1 MKWLWISLICFL
13 AGLGQDQE
21 RPTNVNGKMIEHPI
35 VISLAGTLSELS
47 KSPKPL
53 WAAYSVPLVAG
64 EHQMCCFNQDHEF
77 TANPQCCGGCR
88 LESKNQGFFVGQSDT
103 CRLLLA
109 DNFFVLARFA
119 DGKVQKVRPASANCG
134 LDLGGLDLVWL
145 GPAKPAE
152 SIEWL
157 STFVERAG
165 EPEGRRL
172 ADEALTAIALTNDPA
187 ADAALEK
194 SVAPRAPKELREQAA
209 VWLGSARGRRGFEIL
224 RDTVR
229 HDPDSSFREEALVG
243 FSESPLPEAQQEL
256 IRIAHQDTA
265 GEVRGQ
271 ALFWLAQKAGQKV
284 AGTINDAIEND
295 PDTEVKKKAV
305 FAVSQ
310 MEDGEAVPLLIQ
322 LARNNRNLVVR
333 KEALFW
339 LGQSEDPRALDYL
352 ERILK

>member
-1 MKWLWISLICFL
+1 MKWLWIWLICF
-13 AGLGQDQE
+13 AGLGQSQE
-21 RPTNVNGKMIEHPI
+21 RPTIVNGKMVEHPV
-35 VISLAGTLSELS
+35 VISLAGTQAELS
-47 KSPKPL
+47 KSPKPV
-53 WAAYSVPLVAG
+53 WVAYSVPLVAG
-64 EHQMCCFNQDHEF
+64 EHHICCFNHEF
-77 TANPQCCGGCR
+77 SGNPQCCGGCR
-88 LESKNQGFFVGQSDT
+88 LEGKGEGFFVGDQIHQ
-103 CRLLLA
+103 CRSLLA
-109 DNFFVLARFA
+109 DEFFVLARLA
-119 DGKVQKVRPASANCG
+119 DGKVQKVRSASADCG
-134 LDLGGLDLVWL
+134 LDLGGLNLIWL

-157 STFVERAG
+157 SKFVEG
-165 EPEGRRL
+165 ESDGRRL
-172 ADEALTAIALTNDPA
+172 ADEAMSAIALTNDAA

-194 SVAPRAPKELREQAA
+194 FVGPRQPKELREQAA

-229 HDPDSSFREEALVG
+229 NDPDSNFREEALVG

-322 LARNNRNLVVR
+322 LARNNRNPMVR

-339 LGQSEDPRALDYL
+339 LGQSEDPRALDYI
-352 ERILK
+352 ESILK